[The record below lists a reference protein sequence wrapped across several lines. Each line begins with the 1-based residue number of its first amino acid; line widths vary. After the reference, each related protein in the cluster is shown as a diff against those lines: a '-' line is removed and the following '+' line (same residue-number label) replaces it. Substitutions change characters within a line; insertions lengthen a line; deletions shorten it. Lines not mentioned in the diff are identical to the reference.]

1 MKREDWRNLLAHRVT
16 LEFQKV
22 NVTVAICFS
31 PFQSICTHVC
41 NHLIVLTNSNVLHY
55 TTLISEYKSEEFFGS
70 DIKGT
75 FADSD
80 TESFHRV
87 VRLRRIVVGTDDA
100 HGAVQGAA
108 TQQLSCPVPTDTKD
122 TSARFVSNN
131 GSGISP
137 FLLLLL
143 LHTETAWMDPEILIR
158 VEGTDTD
165 YRMKDS
171 NRYVFAHSTRRQRLF
186 RWETTCSTT
195 RLA

>member
-1 MKREDWRNLLAHRVT
+1 MT

-22 NVTVAICFS
+22 NVTVAIYFS
-31 PFQSICTHVC
+31 RFQSICTRVC
-41 NHLIVLTNSNVLHY
+41 NHLVVLTNGAVLHH
-55 TTLISEYKSEEFFGS
+55 TTLVSEHKSEEFFGS

-80 TESFHRV
+80 TESFNRV
-87 VRLRRIVVGTDDA
+87 VRFRRIVVGADDA
-100 HGAVQGAA
+100 HGTVQGAA
-108 TQQLSCPVPTDTKD
+108 TQQLSRPVPTDTED
-122 TSARFVSNN
+122 TSTRFVGNN

-137 FLLLLL
+137 FLLLFL

-165 YRMKDS
+165 YRMKHS
-171 NRYVFAHSTRRQRLF
+171 NRYVVARSIRRRRLF